1 MCGCPVVCSNRS
13 AMPEI
18 AGKGAILADPTDPI
32 SLSDSLK
39 SVLENPV
46 TVATLASLG
55 RENAK
60 QFSWE
65 NTANQYQELFA
76 RMLSC
81 R

>member
-1 MCGCPVVCSNRS
+1 
-13 AMPEI
+13 
-18 AGKGAILADPTDPI
+18 
-32 SLSDSLK
+32 LK
-39 SVLENPV
+39 SVLENPLK
-46 TVATLASLG
+46 VAALVSLG

-65 NTANQYQELFA
+65 NTAYQYQELFT